1 MVSLGVWWPK
11 AIIDKPIVRDWNVR
25 EWQRRD
31 SGVAVA
37 ERGRSYKSKSTPI
50 MIYNEVIDCWN
61 HHCRFGQGD
70 GTELVKSTLMA
81 PWLFLPESES
91 KVAQSRPTLWDPMDC
106 NLAGSSIH
114 GVFQARILQWVA
126 IFPSQWLNRVSRIAG
141 RLFTVWDTGE
151 AKRREYSLF
160 FFAAV
165 RRKESKVSVKR

>member
-11 AIIDKPIVRDWNVR
+11 AIIDKPIVRDWNVG
-25 EWQRRD
+25 EWQRSD

-61 HHCRFGQGD
+61 HHCLFGQGD
-70 GTELVKSTLMA
+70 GKELVKSTLMA

-114 GVFQARILQWVA
+114 GVFPGKNTAVGCHLPDPVIELGLPHCRQTLYCLRHWGSQKERI
-126 IFPSQWLNRVSRIAG
+126 
-141 RLFTVWDTGE
+141 
-151 AKRREYSLF
+151 
-160 FFAAV
+160 
-165 RRKESKVSVKR
+165 